1 MKKITSIIIFILT
14 ISLIFI
20 VYLVIKN
27 PKDENIYINI
37 PLGESRKINDLNE
50 DYIVSNDI
58 ITVDENNNIWGIKK
72 GEATLKTNNQKY
84 NIKVVEPTKDIN
96 YRYDKIVLDVSQSK
110 QIDYILKENIEI
122 IKYEYDSNIIE
133 LKSNTIKALKEGT
146 TTLRAI
152 TNKGTYKDINII
164 VKDIN
169 ISLSTKKVDLLIG
182 ETKKV
187 TLYSSIPI
195 NKENIIW
202 SVNTDIVNIN
212 YGIDNITLK
221 GIKKGT
227 TTINVKVNEKV
238 LTLTIN
244 VNDNVD
250 SLVLNSSFVNL
261 NKNEEFEIKSNIPN
275 ELVNFKIY
283 DTNVAIFKNNKIFA
297 LNNGKTILE
306 ASIYDKKYYTVIYV
320 GNYNIKN
327 NINYDINNFIPFF
340 NEIALSN
347 EYTINE
353 SSKKIQKWN
362 KPIYYKY
369 TNASEEDIK
378 QIKYVVGILNNIPG
392 FPGMYYK
399 ENDYDLSI
407 DFISYDKLYGII
419 KVQGVEGYSTID
431 FNNDIIYK
439 SNIYINSNL
448 DNNIKR
454 SVICE
459 EILHS
464 IGLKNDSKLIPNSVL
479 YEYGSKVEDLSDY
492 DLLAVN
498 ILYSTYINYGMSD
511 VAVNKILNNILK

>member
-20 VYLVIKN
+20 VYLVINN
-27 PKDENIYINI
+27 PKNGNIYINI

-58 ITVDENNNIWGIKK
+58 IAVDENNNIWGIKK
-72 GEATLKTNNQKY
+72 GDATLKTNNQKY

-202 SVNTDIVNIN
+202 SVNTDIVNVN

-283 DTNVAIFKNNKIFA
+283 DTNVATFKNNKILA

-306 ASIYDKKYYTVIYV
+306 ASIYDIIIWIAVFIIIGIIYGIV
-320 GNYNIKN
+320 
-327 NINYDINNFIPFF
+327 FWFF
-340 NEIALSN
+340 NSFLLRVF
-347 EYTINE
+347 
-353 SSKKIQKWN
+353 N
-362 KPIYYKY
+362 K
-369 TNASEEDIK
+369 
-378 QIKYVVGILNNIPG
+378 
-392 FPGMYYK
+392 
-399 ENDYDLSI
+399 
-407 DFISYDKLYGII
+407 
-419 KVQGVEGYSTID
+419 
-431 FNNDIIYK
+431 
-439 SNIYINSNL
+439 
-448 DNNIKR
+448 
-454 SVICE
+454 
-459 EILHS
+459 
-464 IGLKNDSKLIPNSVL
+464 
-479 YEYGSKVEDLSDY
+479 
-492 DLLAVN
+492 
-498 ILYSTYINYGMSD
+498 
-511 VAVNKILNNILK
+511 